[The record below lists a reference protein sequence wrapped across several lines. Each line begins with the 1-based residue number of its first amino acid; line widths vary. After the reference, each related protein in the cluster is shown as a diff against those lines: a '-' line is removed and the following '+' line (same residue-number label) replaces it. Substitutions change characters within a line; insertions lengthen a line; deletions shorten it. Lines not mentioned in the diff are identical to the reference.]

1 MAQEP
6 IWPGSGSAVS
16 GNTPFGTFDDDSTYQ
31 TEAPKF
37 ADWCAKRLGYP
48 LMNVELQDKQF
59 YACLEE
65 SVTEYSA
72 QINQFNIKDNLLN
85 LQGQPTSSNLTHKRV
100 TPNLGRNVFL
110 SEAYGTEAG
119 VGGLVDIKSGSI
131 DIVSGSSDYDVNA
144 LFAEVSESGNAIELR
159 KIFYQEKPAVQ
170 RYFDPYAGTGAG
182 TMNLLDQ
189 FGFGNYSPA
198 VSFLMMPV
206 YADMLRMQAIELND
220 SIRKSSYSF
229 QLRNNRLRIFPKPT
243 NDYKLHFNYVVRSD
257 RDNAMVTEY
266 SGSSD
271 VISDFSN
278 VPYDNM
284 TYGHINDVG
293 RQWIRK
299 YGLALTKELLGI
311 IRSKYGA
318 IPIPGAETSLD
329 GDTLRTEASAEKE
342 VLVTQLREM
351 LEQTSRRALL
361 EADKDES
368 EFLQEKLKKVP
379 YPIYIGKGCERWQT
393 HDFSEKKIKTH
404 LIELIKNLSV
414 I

>member
-16 GNTPFGTFDDDSTYQ
+16 GNTPFGFYDTDSEFQ
-31 TEAPKF
+31 SEAPKF

-65 SVTEYSA
+65 SVSEYSA
-72 QINQFNIKDNLLN
+72 QINQFNIKDNLLS
-85 LQGQPTSSNLTHKRV
+85 LQGQSTSSNLTHKRV
-100 TPNLGRNVFL
+100 TPNLGRSVFL
-110 SEAYGTEAG
+110 SQAYGTEAG
-119 VGGLVDIKSGSI
+119 VGGLVEVKSGSV
-131 DIVSGSSDYDVNA
+131 DIVSGSQTYDLNA
-144 LFAEVSESGNAIELR
+144 LWADVSESGNAIELQR
-159 KIFYQEKPAVQ
+159 VFYEETPAVQ

-198 VSFLMMPV
+198 VTFLMMPV
-206 YADMLRMQAIELND
+206 YADMLRLQAIELND
-220 SIRKSSYSF
+220 QIRKSAYSF
-229 QLRNNRLRIFPKPT
+229 QLRNNRLRIFPRP
-243 NDYKLHFNYVVRSD
+243 DSSYKLHFEYVVRSE
-257 RDNAMVTEY
+257 RDNTLITEY

-284 TYGHINDVG
+284 KFTNINDVG
-293 RQWIRK
+293 KQWIRK

-311 IRSKYGA
+311 VRSKYGA
-318 IPIPGAETSLD
+318 IPIPGAETNLD
-329 GDTLRTEASAEKE
+329 GDTLRSEASAEKE
-342 VLVTQLREM
+342 ALVTQLREI
-351 LEQTSRRALL
+351 LEQTSRKALM

-379 YPIYIGKGCERWQT
+379 YPIYIG
-393 HDFSEKKIKTH
+393 
-404 LIELIKNLSV
+404 
-414 I
+414 

>member
-16 GNTPFGTFDDDSTYQ
+16 GNTPFGFYDTDSEFQ

-37 ADWCAKRLGYP
+37 ATWCAQRLGYP
-48 LMNVELQDKQF
+48 LMNVELQDIQF

-65 SVTEYSA
+65 SVSEYSA
-72 QINQFNIKDNLLN
+72 QINQFNIKDNLLS

-100 TPNLGRNVFL
+100 TPNLGRSVFL
-110 SEAYGTEAG
+110 SQAYGTEAG
-119 VGGLVDIKSGSI
+119 VGGLVEIKSGSV
-131 DIVSGSSDYDVNA
+131 DVVSGSQTYDLNA
-144 LFAEVSESGNAIELR
+144 LWADVSESGNAIELQR
-159 KIFYQEKPAVQ
+159 VFYEETPAVQ

-198 VSFLMMPV
+198 VTFLMMPV
-206 YADMLRMQAIELND
+206 YADMLRLQAIELND
-220 SIRKSSYSF
+220 QIRKSAYSF
-229 QLRNNRLRIFPKPT
+229 QLRNNKLRIFPRP
-243 NDYKLHFNYVVRSD
+243 DSSYKLHFEYLVRSD
-257 RDNAMVTEY
+257 RDDALITEH

-284 TYGHINDVG
+284 KFTNINDVG
-293 RQWIRK
+293 KQWIRK

-311 IRSKYGA
+311 VRSKYGA

-329 GDTLRTEASAEKE
+329 GDTLRSEASAEKE
-342 VLVTQLREM
+342 ALVTQLREI
-351 LEQTSRRALL
+351 LEQTSRKALM

-379 YPIYIGKGCERWQT
+379 YPIYIG
-393 HDFSEKKIKTH
+393 
-404 LIELIKNLSV
+404 
-414 I
+414 

>member
-16 GNTPFGTFDDDSTYQ
+16 GNTPFGFYDTDSEFQ
-31 TEAPKF
+31 SEAPKF
-37 ADWCAKRLGYP
+37 ATWCAQRLGYP
-48 LMNVELQDKQF
+48 LMNVELQDIQF

-65 SVTEYSA
+65 SVSEYSA
-72 QINQFNIKDNLLN
+72 QINQFNIKDNLLT
-85 LQGQPTSSNLTHKRV
+85 LQGQSTSSNLTHKRV
-100 TPNLGRNVFL
+100 TPNLGRSVFL
-110 SEAYGTEAG
+110 SQAYGTEAG
-119 VGGLVDIKSGSI
+119 VGGLVEVKSGSV
-131 DIVSGSSDYDVNA
+131 DIVSGSQTYDLNA
-144 LFAEVSESGNAIELR
+144 LWADVSESGNAIELQR
-159 KIFYQEKPAVQ
+159 VFYEETPAVQ

-198 VSFLMMPV
+198 VTFLMMPV
-206 YADMLRMQAIELND
+206 YADMLRLQAIELND
-220 SIRKSSYSF
+220 QIRKSAYSF
-229 QLRNNRLRIFPKPT
+229 QLRNNKLRIFPRPDST
-243 NDYKLHFNYVVRSD
+243 YKLHFEYVVRSD
-257 RDNAMVTEY
+257 RDNALITEH

-284 TYGHINDVG
+284 KFTSINDVG
-293 RQWIRK
+293 KQWIRK

-311 IRSKYGA
+311 VRSKYGA

-329 GDTLRTEASAEKE
+329 GDTLRSEASAEKE
-342 VLVTQLREM
+342 ALVTQLREI
-351 LEQTSRRALL
+351 LEQSSRKALM

-379 YPIYIGKGCERWQT
+379 YPIYIG
-393 HDFSEKKIKTH
+393 
-404 LIELIKNLSV
+404 
-414 I
+414 

>member
-1 MAQEP
+1 
-6 IWPGSGSAVS
+6 
-16 GNTPFGTFDDDSTYQ
+16 
-31 TEAPKF
+31 
-37 ADWCAKRLGYP
+37 
-48 LMNVELQDKQF
+48 
-59 YACLEE
+59 
-65 SVTEYSA
+65 
-72 QINQFNIKDNLLN
+72 
-85 LQGQPTSSNLTHKRV
+85 
-100 TPNLGRNVFL
+100 
-110 SEAYGTEAG
+110 
-119 VGGLVDIKSGSI
+119 
-131 DIVSGSSDYDVNA
+131 
-144 LFAEVSESGNAIELR
+144 
-159 KIFYQEKPAVQ
+159 
-170 RYFDPYAGTGAG
+170 
-182 TMNLLDQ
+182 
-189 FGFGNYSPA
+189 
-198 VSFLMMPV
+198 
-206 YADMLRMQAIELND
+206 
-220 SIRKSSYSF
+220 
-229 QLRNNRLRIFPKPT
+229 
-243 NDYKLHFNYVVRSD
+243 
-257 RDNAMVTEY
+257 MVTEY

-379 YPIYIGKGCERWQT
+379 YPIYIG
-393 HDFSEKKIKTH
+393 
-404 LIELIKNLSV
+404 
-414 I
+414 

>member
-16 GNTPFGTFDDDSTYQ
+16 GNTPFGFYDTDSEFQ
-31 TEAPKF
+31 SEAPKF

-65 SVTEYSA
+65 SVSEYSA
-72 QINQFNIKDNLLN
+72 QINQFNIKDNLLS
-85 LQGQPTSSNLTHKRV
+85 LQGQSTSSNLTHKRV
-100 TPNLGRNVFL
+100 TPNLGRSVFL
-110 SEAYGTEAG
+110 SQAYGTEAG
-119 VGGLVDIKSGSI
+119 VGGLVEVKSGSV
-131 DIVSGSSDYDVNA
+131 DIVSGSQTYDLNA
-144 LFAEVSESGNAIELR
+144 LWADVSESGNAIELQR
-159 KIFYQEKPAVQ
+159 VFYEETPAVQ

-198 VSFLMMPV
+198 VTFLMMPV
-206 YADMLRMQAIELND
+206 YADMLRLQAIELND
-220 SIRKSSYSF
+220 QIRKSAYSF
-229 QLRNNRLRIFPKPT
+229 QLRNNKLRIFPRP
-243 NDYKLHFNYVVRSD
+243 DSSYKLHFEYVVRSE
-257 RDNAMVTEY
+257 RDNTLITEY

-284 TYGHINDVG
+284 KFTNINDVG
-293 RQWIRK
+293 KQWIRK

-311 IRSKYGA
+311 VRSKYGA

-329 GDTLRTEASAEKE
+329 GDTLRSEASAEKE
-342 VLVTQLREM
+342 ALVTQLREI
-351 LEQTSRRALL
+351 LEQTSRKALM

-379 YPIYIGKGCERWQT
+379 YPIYIG
-393 HDFSEKKIKTH
+393 
-404 LIELIKNLSV
+404 
-414 I
+414 

>member
-16 GNTPFGTFDDDSTYQ
+16 GNTPFGFYDTDSEFQ
-31 TEAPKF
+31 SEAPKF
-37 ADWCAKRLGYP
+37 ATWCAQRLGYP

-59 YACLEE
+59 YACFEE
-65 SVTEYSA
+65 SISEYSA
-72 QINQFNIKDNLLN
+72 QINQFNIKDNLLS
-85 LQGQPTSSNLTHKRV
+85 LQGQSTSSNLTHKRV
-100 TPNLGRNVFL
+100 TPNLGRSVFL
-110 SEAYGTEAG
+110 SQAYGTEAG
-119 VGGLVDIKSGSI
+119 VGGLVEVKSGSV
-131 DIVSGSSDYDVNA
+131 DVVSGSQTYDLNA
-144 LFAEVSESGNAIELR
+144 LWADVSESGNAIEL
-159 KIFYQEKPAVQ
+159 KKVFYEETPAVQ

-198 VSFLMMPV
+198 VTFLMMPV
-206 YADMLRMQAIELND
+206 YADMLRLQAIELND
-220 SIRKSSYSF
+220 QIRKSAYSF
-229 QLRNNRLRIFPKPT
+229 QLRNNKLRIFPRP
-243 NDYKLHFNYVVRSD
+243 DSSYKLHFEYVVRSD
-257 RDNAMVTEY
+257 RDDVLITEY

-284 TYGHINDVG
+284 KFTNINDVG
-293 RQWIRK
+293 KQWIRK

-311 IRSKYGA
+311 VRSKYGA

-329 GDTLRTEASAEKE
+329 GDTLRSEASAEKE
-342 VLVTQLREM
+342 ALVTQLREI
-351 LEQTSRRALL
+351 LEQSSRKALM

-379 YPIYIGKGCERWQT
+379 YPIYIG
-393 HDFSEKKIKTH
+393 
-404 LIELIKNLSV
+404 
-414 I
+414 